1 MSADSIVFTDLS
13 KFYGEILGVN
23 RVTLTVPPGITA
35 LVGPNGSGKTT
46 LFNLATGLLRPTHGT
61 VRVMGVSPDDPVA
74 LFQLVGYCTSVDSF
88 PRGATGLEFVAS
100 YLTLHGLSKAAAKEK
115 AAFSLARVGLT
126 EAQDRRVAGYSKGM
140 RQRARLAQSLAH
152 DPKVLLLDE
161 PLNGLDPMA
170 RAEAMELFRNVAATG
185 AIVVISS
192 HILHEVDQLA
202 DRVVLLKGGYVVAA
216 GDVHGVRDE
225 AEDRPIQIL
234 VRCDRPSFVA
244 SRLFAEDHTI
254 EVTIHDD
261 RRGFVA
267 RTRDADRLYQLLSR
281 CVIEEGLQLERVGSG
296 DDDVQ
301 AVYRYLI
308 ESDAEVH

>member
-1 MSADSIVFTDLS
+1 MSADSIVFENLS

-23 RVTLTVPPGITA
+23 RVNLTVPPGITA

-46 LFNLATGLLRPTHGT
+46 LFNLATGLLRPTHGS
-61 VRVMGVSPDDPVA
+61 VRVMGVSPDDPVP
-74 LFQLVGYCTSVDSF
+74 LFRLVGYCTSVDSF
-88 PRGATGLEFVAS
+88 PRGVTGLEFVTS
-100 YLTLHGLSKAAAKEK
+100 YLTLHGLSKAAAREK
-115 AAFSLARVGLT
+115 AAVALARVNLT

-170 RAEAMELFRNVAATG
+170 RAEAMEVFRQVASEG
-185 AIVVISS
+185 AIVIISS

-202 DRVVLLKGGYVVAA
+202 DRVVLLKGGYIVAA

-225 AEDRPIQIL
+225 VEDRPTQIL
-234 VRCDRPSFVA
+234 IRCDRPSFVA

-261 RRGFVA
+261 RGGLVA

-281 CVIEEGLQLERVGSG
+281 CVIEDGLQLERVGSG